1 MLNIIRAGIYTSV
14 QDSGRH
20 GFRQSGLSHC
30 GALDKPAFQTAI
42 LLVGNDANAPALEIT
57 LGQLVVEFENETWF
71 ALTGAGCEAQLDDQP
86 VWTGWR
92 LPVKAGQR
100 LTLHRPLH
108 GMRSYLAVAGGIAVP
123 EVMGSCST
131 DLKSGIG
138 GLEGRLLKD
147 GDRLAT
153 GKPSRQFSGPQGVKQ
168 LLWGNR
174 IRALPGPEY
183 REFDRASQEAFWR
196 SPWQLSPQSNR
207 MGYRLQGQSLTRT
220 TDRELLSHGLLPGVV
235 QVPYNGQPI
244 VLMNDAQ
251 TTGGYPRIA
260 CIIEADMYHLAQIP
274 LGQPIHFVQCS
285 LEEALNARRER
296 QRYLEQLTWRLQHE
310 H

>member
-14 QDSGRH
+14 QDGGRH

-30 GALDKPAFQTAI
+30 GALDKPAFQTAN

-57 LGQLVVEFENETWF
+57 LGQLVVEFEKDGWF
-71 ALTGAGCEAQLDDQP
+71 ALTGAGCEAQLDNQP

-92 LPVKAGQR
+92 LPVNAGQR

-108 GMRSYLAVAGGIAVP
+108 GMRSYLAVAGGIDVP
-123 EVMGSCST
+123 AVMGSCST
-131 DLKSGIG
+131 DLKTGIG

-147 GDRLAT
+147 GDRLAA
-153 GKPSRQFSGPQGVKQ
+153 GKPARQFSGPRGVKQ

-235 QVPYNGQPI
+235 QVPHNGQPI

-285 LEEALNARRER
+285 LEEALNARRDR

-310 H
+310 N

>member
-30 GALDKPAFQTAI
+30 GALDKPAFQTAN

-153 GKPSRQFSGPQGVKQ
+153 GKPSRQLAG
-168 LLWGNR
+168 R
-174 IRALPGPEY
+174 RA
-183 REFDRASQEAFWR
+183 
-196 SPWQLSPQSNR
+196 
-207 MGYRLQGQSLTRT
+207 
-220 TDRELLSHGLLPGVV
+220 
-235 QVPYNGQPI
+235 
-244 VLMNDAQ
+244 
-251 TTGGYPRIA
+251 
-260 CIIEADMYHLAQIP
+260 
-274 LGQPIHFVQCS
+274 
-285 LEEALNARRER
+285 
-296 QRYLEQLTWRLQHE
+296 
-310 H
+310 